1 MIFYTLYITPL
12 ALQVLSSET
21 LSELGQEQALATRL
35 RVVRELQGQVDIT
48 VCSVHSGQHSV
59 HLFGAQMYSVHLH
72 TSHYMYLL

>member
-48 VCSVHSGQHSV
+48 VCSVHKCTVLTCILAIICTYYDNQ
-59 HLFGAQMYSVHLH
+59 
-72 TSHYMYLL
+72 